1 MNDHLP
7 PRAELTLRSVL
18 ERLESADERL
28 EQSRGDSVAHQLILE
43 AMRLVRGLVNE
54 P

>member
-28 EQSRGDSVAHQLILE
+28 EQSQGDSVAHQLVLE
-43 AMRLVRGLVNE
+43 AMGLVRSLVDA